1 MEKDRCQ
8 PPSTV
13 SPSSH
18 GNQFTSSFPP
28 CRRARG
34 VSAVGLQKAE
44 SLRPGRLG
52 SGHRRELDR
61 MTRYISG
68 AWAVGRP
75 PPPSQRESPGFSR
88 LVWHFLLLSDW
99 LTFPFCVSHHSHACI
114 SLFLYA
120 IFDTYVLQVH
130 SEQSSRCM
138 EHSTTAKI
146 STSLNLY
153 FMGKKQGVN
162 IIGWQCICQHRR

>member
-1 MEKDRCQ
+1 MKREMEKDRCQ

-28 CRRARG
+28 CRTARG

-75 PPPSQRESPGFSR
+75 LHLPRERAQASAG
-88 LVWHFLLLSDW
+88 LSDISFSCQTGSHFPSVF
-99 LTFPFCVSHHSHACI
+99 LTIHMHALAYSFMQYLIHMCCMSTLSSHLGAWNTAQQQR
-114 SLFLYA
+114 SLSLW
-120 IFDTYVLQVH
+120 IFILWGRNR
-130 SEQSSRCM
+130 E
-138 EHSTTAKI
+138 
-146 STSLNLY
+146 
-153 FMGKKQGVN
+153 
-162 IIGWQCICQHRR
+162 